1 MMMVMMVILSTGAV
15 IGDNNHDD
23 GDVDDDFDN
32 GTEMQGHI
40 LGENDFDLEDD
51 DINIDVDDID
61 ELPDPVSPEPRNLAK
76 VVTSNSWRRK
86 WYYCHHLYQCYHDCC
101 HHCYHNCYHH
111 YHHHYLSSFLPKKN
125 LLCTSPSLV

>member
-1 MMMVMMVILSTGAV
+1 MKMVMMVILSNGAV

-40 LGENDFDLEDD
+40 LGENDFD
-51 DINIDVDDID
+51 VDDID

-76 VVTSNSWRRK
+76 VVTSNSWRK
-86 WYYCHHLYQCYHDCC
+86 WFYCHH
-101 HHCYHNCYHH
+101 
-111 YHHHYLSSFLPKKN
+111 
-125 LLCTSPSLV
+125 